1 MFHKVKTVR
10 PLAEYTLLV
19 DFMTGERKHYYILP
33 LLSRFDTF
41 RTLTQ
46 NKGLFEQVK
55 VGAGGYGVSRND
67 EVDPACNELYENGVS
82 I

>member
-46 NKGLFEQVK
+46 IKGLFEQVK
-55 VGAGGYGVSRND
+55 VGAGGYGGSRND
-67 EVDPACNELYENGVS
+67 EVDLSCSELYENGVS

>member
-46 NKGLFEQVK
+46 IKGLCEQVK

-67 EVDPACNELYENGVS
+67 EVDLSCSELYENGVS

>member
-46 NKGLFEQVK
+46 IKGLFEQVK
-55 VGAGGYGVSRND
+55 VDAGGYGVSRND
-67 EVDPACNELYENGVS
+67 EIDLSCDELYENGVS
-82 I
+82 V